1 MAKNDPYHPD
11 YRHLY
16 PGIEDC
22 PEILTVLKK
31 SDRKM
36 EYMEVD
42 LKTERFLQDQAAGT
56 TAFLPSREDSVDRLI
71 DEEQMQFT
79 TDELT
84 PEEILL
90 HNEEIH
96 LLRAALAK
104 LSPADAKLICALFYE
119 GLSERQFS
127 QQTGIPFMTIHNR
140 KVRILK
146 TLRKLLMT

>member
-22 PEILTVLKK
+22 PEILVVLKK

-42 LKTERFLQDQAAGT
+42 LKTERPLHDQAAGT
-56 TAFLPSREDSVDRLI
+56 TTFLPSREDSLDRLI
-71 DEEQMQFT
+71 DEGQTQFT
-79 TDELT
+79 TDELA

-146 TLRKLLMT
+146 TLKKLLMT